1 MRVDKTAGLAIGSSS
16 MQFILGVIIGVAPTL
31 GGAYVHDTGM
41 VNAGPKQPFVN
52 WSTVKTL
59 WPR

>member
-1 MRVDKTAGLAIGSSS
+1 
-16 MQFILGVIIGVAPTL
+16 MQFILGVIIGVALTL